1 MKKSMETS
9 RALTASKFSVAGLLA
24 VSTTQEVPAQL
35 LLLDER
41 DSVLQHR
48 REYNIFKLSILF
60 RRSIIASPPK
70 PEESDGSTS
79 LKSLLMTYELSPH
92 LKYSSPLLFI
102 LVLSVEGSTLSIR
115 LTQRRGA
122 DSEEGKI
129 RGLPNRFTLL
139 HFTPHFPKDNITLI
153 FNPHQTLPNTKCL
166 AYPIFE

>member
-79 LKSLLMTYELSPH
+79 LINSPLMTLNFH